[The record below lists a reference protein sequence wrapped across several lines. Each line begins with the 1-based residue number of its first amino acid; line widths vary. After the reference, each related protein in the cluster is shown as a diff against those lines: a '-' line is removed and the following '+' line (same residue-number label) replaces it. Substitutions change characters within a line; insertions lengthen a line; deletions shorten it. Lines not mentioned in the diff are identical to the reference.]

1 MTIHFSCVARRTT
14 VLCSSQTG
22 SGNFNDII
30 DSMLPNLPGY
40 SDGKRTY
47 TSNNYDF
54 HCLIE
59 NGILYVCATDSGVKK
74 EQPYG
79 FLAEI
84 KRRFQSSSFA
94 SRAITAGPGDLDA
107 DFDFVLSQQM
117 QKFSQPGAGKSSALA
132 TVQAQVEEVKG
143 VMSQNIERV
152 LQRGDKLEDLM
163 DKAEDLEAG
172 AATFQKTSKKIRKR
186 YWWRSTKMTIILV
199 CVVLVLILVI
209 TLIILF
215 STGVLPPS
223 SGGDDDKAKTTK
235 SP

>member
-1 MTIHFSCVARRTT
+1 MTILFSCVARRTT
-14 VLCSSQTG
+14 VLCSTQTG
-22 SGNFNDII
+22 SANFNDII

-59 NGILYVCATDSGVKK
+59 NGLLYVCATDSGMKK

-84 KRRFQSSSFA
+84 KRRFQSSTLA

-117 QKFSQPGAGKSSALA
+117 
-132 TVQAQVEEVKG
+132 
-143 VMSQNIERV
+143 
-152 LQRGDKLEDLM
+152 
-163 DKAEDLEAG
+163 

-186 YWWRSTKMTIILV
+186 YWWRNTKMTIILV
-199 CVVLVLILVI
+199 CVVVVLIIVI
-209 TLIILF
+209 TLIALF

-223 SGGDDDKAKTTK
+223 SGDDDDNTKTTAK
-235 SP
+235 P

>member
-1 MTIHFSCVARRTT
+1 MTILFSCVARGTS
-14 VLCSSQTG
+14 VLCSSQSG

-30 DSMLPNLPGY
+30 ESMLPNIPAY

-59 NGILYVCATDSGVKK
+59 NGLLFVCATDSGVKK
-74 EQPYG
+74 QQPYG

-84 KRRFQSSSFA
+84 KRRFQSGQLA
-94 SRAITAGPGDLDA
+94 SRAITAGPGDLDGE
-107 DFDFVLSQQM
+107 FDFVLSQQM
-117 QKFSQPGAGKSSALA
+117 QKFSQPGAGSSGALSA
-132 TVQAQVEEVKG
+132 VQAQVEEVKG

-186 YWWRSTKMTIILV
+186 YWWRNTKMTIILV
-199 CVVLVLILVI
+199 CVVVVLIIVI

-223 SGGDDDKAKTTK
+223 SDNDDDGSNTTK

>member
-1 MTIHFSCVARRTT
+1 M
-14 VLCSSQTG
+14 CSSQTG
-22 SGNFNDII
+22 HENFSDII
-30 DSMLPNLPGY
+30 ESMLPNLPGY

-59 NGILYVCATDSGVKK
+59 NGLLYVCATDSGMKK

-84 KRRFQSSSFA
+84 KRRFQSSTLA
-94 SRAITAGPGDLDA
+94 SRVNTSGPGDLDA
-107 DFDFVLSQQM
+107 EFDFVLSQQM
-117 QKFSQPGAGKSSALA
+117 QKFSQAGAGRSSALA

-199 CVVLVLILVI
+199 CVIFVLILVI
-209 TLIILF
+209 TLIALF

-223 SGGDDDKAKTTK
+223 SGGDDKKTTPK
-235 SP
+235 P